1 MRTTLVP
8 SGQGTMFPKC
18 KAVTNSGAHFFSR
31 QVSHSSREAAFVG
44 QDLRFLCLRPLE
56 THSNGEHRTQAQE
69 IKSHVAPQRHGA
81 GGEPQGEAQSSKFCN
96 PHLWKERA
104 GSAPP
109 PPQISSLKF
118 FHQPHPQTSA
128 TPRGRDE
135 R

>member
-81 GGEPQGEAQSSKFCN
+81 GGEPQGEAQRLKVLQPTPLERKSRVSSSPTPNFQF
-96 PHLWKERA
+96 EIFS
-104 GSAPP
+104 SAP
-109 PPQISSLKF
+109 
-118 FHQPHPQTSA
+118 SA
-128 TPRGRDE
+128 NICHSPRSG
-135 R
+135 